1 VSPSLYGF
9 VKAHEP
15 ASPEEIA
22 LRFLSLPQVNGDA
35 RVLVEELIGDDP
47 AFSGTGRA

>member
-9 VKAHEP
+9 VKAREP